1 MRTADTVHAIGR
13 ARDEGEEKKKKHC
26 SRQAEKF
33 WGRSTHFAPVM
44 VMVSGGGGGVRIV
57 VTASL
62 SSETSRKLTAAL
74 PMVGL
79 SWVWC

>member
-1 MRTADTVHAIGR
+1 
-13 ARDEGEEKKKKHC
+13 
-26 SRQAEKF
+26 
-33 WGRSTHFAPVM
+33 M

-57 VTASL
+57 VTVSL